1 MSRSLLPNVGG
12 GKKEA
17 DEGGFTCEQRPRS
30 YYSVWDRVRL
40 GFRAQI
46 RGGGGSRNVARE
58 RDVEAGETQGTTK
71 DGKGPMNGL
80 TGLTGFAGRIK
91 RQKGS
96 VVAAASQFDTLV
108 GEDDGIRPMK
118 DKAGTREEV
127 RQVTSSPV
135 PRNPPI
141 AYHYPVRVHAGCYLV
156 KLNAD

>member
-12 GKKEA
+12 RKKEA
-17 DEGGFTCEQRPRS
+17 DEAGDTCGQRPRS

-40 GFRAQI
+40 GFRARIQD
-46 RGGGGSRNVARE
+46 GGESRNVARE
-58 RDVEAGETQGTTK
+58 RDVEAGETRGTTK
-71 DGKGPMNGL
+71 DGKGPMK
-80 TGLTGFAGRIK
+80 GLTGFAGRIK

-96 VVAAASQFDTLV
+96 VVAEASQFNTWV
-108 GEDDGIRPMK
+108 GEDDGVRPMK

-141 AYHYPVRVHAGCYLV
+141 AYHYPVRVHAGCYW
-156 KLNAD
+156 